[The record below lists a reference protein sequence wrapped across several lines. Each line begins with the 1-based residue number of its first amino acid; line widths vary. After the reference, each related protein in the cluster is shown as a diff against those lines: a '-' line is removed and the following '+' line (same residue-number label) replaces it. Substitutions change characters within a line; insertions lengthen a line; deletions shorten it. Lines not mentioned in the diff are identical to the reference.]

1 MHRFVRILRFLV
13 QVMDCHSQEDFGA
26 RHIGINSLSY
36 SLVAISTPLLAD
48 GFTENAAST
57 TTNDSTTVDGSG
69 TLAVTPSGTAYD
81 LDTGLISETYYGGEL
96 GLNYLA
102 TSRVSAHLQ
111 LSWEI

>member
-13 QVMDCHSQEDFGA
+13 HVIDCHSQEDFGT

-57 TTNDSTTVDGSG
+57 TTYDSTTVDGSG

-81 LDTGLISETYYGGEL
+81 LDTGLISETYYGPVG
-96 GLNYLA
+96 
-102 TSRVSAHLQ
+102 
-111 LSWEI
+111 